1 MRMEELSDNRYEKST
16 DSVEKYLLNIV
27 QEYFKKNN
35 IASASSREYIIK
47 KAVSRMKEE
56 MNFEEIGVLSITL
69 PDGIK
74 RTGAVNISL
83 EELGG
88 EPIISNKL
96 SAFNVSFGDKQNTAC
111 EGNDPRLSDKRN
123 PLPHEHQIS
132 DVAGLEGI
140 LSTLTGKVERVDG
153 FVHEHS
159 NQSVLDLIT
168 YTGNK
173 SKIDLDNLDTIE
185 NEIKLIIKEIQDDI
199 SKYKI
204 EINNKIYEI
213 NTTIQNTIKEI
224 QDVKQYILNTNEE
237 YYENSKTYTDEQIA
251 IAKTAIENAMQPFV
265 KKETLSDIIDIA
277 SNVFTLV
284 DTSLFEISTLFSF
297 NTDDKIFSTEVDIPS
312 SILDEL
318 SARNQT
324 IKNCQIELLF
334 QYEKDGIER
343 YSNTPYFVIKD
354 TVIDGSLQVSIV
366 PDDKLYI
373 YLETNTEVPDYIQ
386 EGKII
391 LKVYSKKTTTL

>member
-47 KAVSRMKEE
+47 KAVDRMKEE

-199 SKYKI
+199 SKYKT

-237 YYENSKTYTDEQIA
+237 YYENSKTYTNEQIA

-265 KKETLSDIIDIA
+265 KKETLNDIIDIA

-284 DTSLFEISTLFSF
+284 GTSSFEISTLFSF
-297 NTDDKIFSTEVDIPS
+297 NTDNKIFSTEVDIPS

-318 SARNQT
+318 TARNQT
-324 IKNCQIELLF
+324 IKDCQIELLF
-334 QYEKDGIER
+334 QYEKDGVER

-354 TVIDGSLQVSIV
+354 TAIDGSLQVSIV

-373 YLETNTEVPDYIQ
+373 YLETNTEIPDYIQ

>member
-88 EPIISNKL
+88 EPIIPNKL

-199 SKYKI
+199 SKYKT

-224 QDVKQYILNTNEE
+224 QDIKQYILNTNEE
-237 YYENSKTYTDEQIA
+237 YYENSKTYTDGQIA

-265 KKETLSDIIDIA
+265 KKETLNDIINIA

-297 NTDDKIFSTEVDIPS
+297 NADDKIFSTEVDIPS

-318 SARNQT
+318 TARNQT
-324 IKNCQIELLF
+324 IKDCQIELLF
-334 QYEKDGIER
+334 QYEKDGVER

-366 PDDKLYI
+366 PDDKLHI

>member
-47 KAVSRMKEE
+47 KAVNRMKEE

-111 EGNDPRLSDKRN
+111 KGNDPRLSDKRN

-199 SKYKI
+199 SKYKT

-297 NTDDKIFSTEVDIPS
+297 NADDKIFSTEVDIPS

-318 SARNQT
+318 TTRNQT
-324 IKNCQIELLF
+324 IKDCQIELLF
-334 QYEKDGIER
+334 QYEKDGIAR

-354 TVIDGSLQVSIV
+354 TVIDGSLQVSII

>member
-47 KAVSRMKEE
+47 KAVDRMKEE

-88 EPIISNKL
+88 EPIIPNKL

-153 FVHEHS
+153 FVHKHS

-199 SKYKI
+199 SKYKT

-213 NTTIQNTIKEI
+213 NTTIQNTINEI

-251 IAKTAIENAMQPFV
+251 TAKTAIENAMQPFV

-284 DTSLFEISTLFSF
+284 GTSLFEISTLFLF
-297 NTDDKIFSTEVDIPS
+297 NTDDKIFSTEVDISS

-318 SARNQT
+318 TARNQT
-324 IKNCQIELLF
+324 IKDCQIELLF

-366 PDDKLYI
+366 PDNKLYI
-373 YLETNTEVPDYIQ
+373 YLESNTEVPDYIQ

>member
-47 KAVSRMKEE
+47 KAVDRMKEE

-88 EPIISNKL
+88 EPIIPNKL

-199 SKYKI
+199 SKYKT

-213 NTTIQNTIKEI
+213 NTTIQNTINEI
-224 QDVKQYILNTNEE
+224 QDVKQYILNTNEK
-237 YYENSKTYTDEQIA
+237 YYENSKTYTNEQIA

-265 KKETLSDIIDIA
+265 KKETLNDIIDIA

-284 DTSLFEISTLFSF
+284 GTSLFEISTLFLF

-318 SARNQT
+318 TARNQT
-324 IKNCQIELLF
+324 IKDCQIELLF
-334 QYEKDGIER
+334 QYEKDGVER

-354 TVIDGSLQVSIV
+354 TSIDGSLQVSIV
-366 PDDKLYI
+366 PDNKLYI
-373 YLETNTEVPDYIQ
+373 YLESNTEVPDYIQ

>member
-47 KAVSRMKEE
+47 KAVDRMKEE

-199 SKYKI
+199 SKYKT

-237 YYENSKTYTDEQIA
+237 YYENSKTYTDGQIA

-265 KKETLSDIIDIA
+265 KKETLNDIINIA

-297 NTDDKIFSTEVDIPS
+297 NADDKIFSTEVDIPS

-318 SARNQT
+318 TARNQT
-324 IKNCQIELLF
+324 IKDCQIELLF
-334 QYEKDGIER
+334 QYEKDGVER

-354 TVIDGSLQVSIV
+354 TVIDGSLQVSII
-366 PDDKLYI
+366 PDNKLYI